1 MPPNKEGTDKTS
13 ENELTRTEGINLL
26 DKWFKVMI
34 TKILNKLRRRM
45 DKQSENFN
53 RVKNR
58 ENVKK
63 NHTE

>member
-34 TKILNKLRRRM
+34 IKILNKLRRRM

-53 RVKNR
+53 RELK
-58 ENVKK
+58 
-63 NHTE
+63 TEKT

>member
-26 DKWFKVMI
+26 YKWFKVMI
-34 TKILNKLRRRM
+34 IKILNKLRRRM

-53 RVKNR
+53 RELK
-58 ENVKK
+58 
-63 NHTE
+63 TEKT